1 VSNYITNIFK
11 LKEYKMEDKKLVP
24 LYMKV
29 PEELKEAL
37 VSCAKAERKTVVGL
51 FCEIIPV
58 ALQNRIKLKKV
69 NEKKIKELIY
79 NSKFMSADNFD
90 V

>member
-1 VSNYITNIFK
+1 
-11 LKEYKMEDKKLVP
+11 MEDKKLVP

>member
-1 VSNYITNIFK
+1 
-11 LKEYKMEDKKLVP
+11 MEEKQLVP

-29 PEELKEAL
+29 PVELKEAL

-69 NEKKIKELIY
+69 NEQKIKELIY
-79 NSKFMSADNFD
+79 NSKFMNADNFD